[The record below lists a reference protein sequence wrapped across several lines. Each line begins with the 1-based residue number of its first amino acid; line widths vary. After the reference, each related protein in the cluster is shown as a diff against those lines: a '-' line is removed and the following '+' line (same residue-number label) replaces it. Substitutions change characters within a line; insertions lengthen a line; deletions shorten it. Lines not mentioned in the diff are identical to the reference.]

1 MPPRGFSSASRRL
14 LVGFSSASHHRAVTK
29 MANTQPSHSEQ
40 QSLDVV
46 RDRIR
51 AWWASVLVGQTREP
65 HPVHGDAVRAHM
77 DGDTLVITGK
87 AASRQDR
94 RAIAREAEHLRD
106 HGVAH
111 MRNELAVVPETTDR
125 RGLLVQTLIGFFATP
140 DQAGFAAGYLEGHAL
155 IPSHLLTLIDRDP
168 ADADAGLEQLR
179 AVIPQAY
186 WHEGETALDAG
197 QTLLVLVVDEL
208 DAFKARE
215 LLEEE
220 TPSLRLLVLPP
231 EPAHAPDR
239 AEHALRRSSQAGD
252 RAHKATD
259 KATGKP
265 SRATHVRQRTR
276 AREAASHDT

>member
-1 MPPRGFSSASRRL
+1 
-14 LVGFSSASHHRAVTK
+14 
-29 MANTQPSHSEQ
+29 MANTQPSRSEQ

-46 RDRIR
+46 RDRTR
-51 AWWASVLVGQTREP
+51 AWWAAVLVGQTREP

-77 DGDTLVITGK
+77 DGGTLVITGK

-111 MRNELAVVPETTDR
+111 IRNALAVVPETTDR
-125 RGLLVQTLIGFFATP
+125 RGVLVQTLIGFYATP

-168 ADADAGLEQLR
+168 ADADAGREQWR
-179 AVIPQAY
+179 AIVPHAY

-197 QTLLVLVVDEL
+197 QTLLVLMVDEL

-231 EPAHAPDR
+231 EPAHARER
-239 AEHALRRSSQAGD
+239 AEHALTLASRAGD
-252 RAHKATD
+252 RARTTAD
-259 KATGKP
+259 KATGTP
-265 SRATHVRQRTR
+265 SRATHARRRTR
-276 AREAASHDT
+276 AREAASYDT

>member
-1 MPPRGFSSASRRL
+1 
-14 LVGFSSASHHRAVTK
+14 
-29 MANTQPSHSEQ
+29 MANTQPSRSEQ

-65 HPVHGDAVRAHM
+65 HPMHGDAVRAHM

-94 RAIAREAEHLRD
+94 RAIAREAEHLRN

-111 MRNELAVVPETTDR
+111 MRNELAVVPETADR
-125 RGLLVQTLIGFFATP
+125 RDLLVQTLIGFYATP

-155 IPSHLLTLIDRDP
+155 IPSRLLLLIDRDP
-168 ADADAGLEQLR
+168 ADAGAGPAQLR
-179 AVIPQAY
+179 AVLPQAY
-186 WHEGETALDAG
+186 WHESETALDAG
-197 QTLLVLVVDEL
+197 QTLLVLMVDEL

-231 EPAHAPDR
+231 EPAHVPER
-239 AEHALRRSSQAGD
+239 AENLLRLISQTGD
-252 RAHKATD
+252 GTRKPTS
-259 KATGKP
+259 KPTGKP
-265 SRATHVRQRTR
+265 SRATHARQRTR